1 MNETLLDVKLQK
13 QKMDILIKTPF
24 FQAVS
29 AASEEK
35 EFNYQELY
43 KGFTYKIL
51 ELCNATDMNF
61 TDMIFTLHHTNIEL
75 TALQEIT
82 EEKNT
87 ETLLYIK
94 KAVLFTQTGIDYL
107 NSSQS
112 LENRSSE
119 KPAVV
124 HSKIKKWSA
133 KIIHLVEIVYAL
145 DTMKCVDD
153 GDGTLEELSAYISRH
168 WGVEI
173 KNCFNAYVDIK
184 KRKGESRTY
193 FLDELSRRLNERMR
207 QDDEK
212 YLSLSGK

>member
-1 MNETLLDVKLQK
+1 
-13 QKMDILIKTPF
+13 MDILTETSF

-35 EFNYQELY
+35 KINYQELY
-43 KGFTYKIL
+43 KDFTCKIL

-61 TDMIFTLHHTNIEL
+61 SNMIFTLHHTHIEL
-75 TALQEIT
+75 VALQEAT
-82 EEKNT
+82 DEKSA

-94 KAVLFTQTGIDYL
+94 KAMLFTQTGIDYL
-107 NSSQS
+107 KSSQL
-112 LENRSSE
+112 LENKASV

-145 DTMKCVDD
+145 DTMKCVDN
-153 GDGTLEELSAYISRH
+153 GDGTLEDLSDYISRH

>member
-1 MNETLLDVKLQK
+1 
-13 QKMDILIKTPF
+13 MDILIKTPF

-29 AASEEK
+29 EADNKKKDS
-35 EFNYQELY
+35 YQELY
-43 KGFTYKIL
+43 KDFTRKIL

-61 TDMIFTLHHTNIEL
+61 TDMIFTLNHTSIEL
-75 TALQEIT
+75 NALQESA
-82 EEKNT
+82 EEKST

-94 KAVLFTQTGIDYL
+94 KAILFTKIGIDYL
-107 NSSQS
+107 NSTQL
-112 LENRSSE
+112 LESRMHE
-119 KPAVV
+119 KPAAV
-124 HSKIKKWSA
+124 HRKIKKWSA

-153 GDGTLEELSAYISRH
+153 GDGTLEELSDYISRH

-173 KNCFNAYVDIK
+173 KNCFNAYVDMK

-193 FLDELSRRLNERMR
+193 FLDELSRRLNERMK

>member
-1 MNETLLDVKLQK
+1 
-13 QKMDILIKTPF
+13 MDILLETPF

-29 AASEEK
+29 KAGGK
-35 EFNYQELY
+35 NDLNYKELY
-43 KGFTYKIL
+43 KDFTYKIL

-61 TDMIFTLHHTNIEL
+61 TDMIFTLNHTNIEL
-75 TALQEIT
+75 GALQEST
-82 EEKNT
+82 EEKSE

-94 KAVLFTQTGIDYL
+94 KAQLFTQIGIDYMK
-107 NSSQS
+107 NSQI
-112 LENRSSE
+112 LENRTSE
-119 KPAVV
+119 KPTVV

-133 KIIHLVEIVYAL
+133 KIIYLVEIVYAL
-145 DTMKCVDD
+145 DTMKCVDN
-153 GDGTLEELSAYISRH
+153 GDGTLEDLSDYISRH

>member
-1 MNETLLDVKLQK
+1 
-13 QKMDILIKTPF
+13 MDILLETPF

-29 AASEEK
+29 EAGGK
-35 EFNYQELY
+35 NDLNYKELY
-43 KGFTYKIL
+43 KDFTYKIL

-61 TDMIFTLHHTNIEL
+61 TDMIFTLNHTNIEL
-75 TALQEIT
+75 TALQESAK
-82 EEKNT
+82 EKSE

-94 KAVLFTQTGIDYL
+94 KAQLFTQTGIDYMK
-107 NSSQS
+107 SSQV
-112 LENRSSE
+112 LENRTSE
-119 KPAVV
+119 KPAVA

-145 DTMKCVDD
+145 DTMKCIDN
-153 GDGTLEELSAYISRH
+153 GDGTLEDLSDYISRH

-184 KRKGESRTY
+184 RRKGESRTY

-212 YLSLSGK
+212 YLSLSSK